1 MKMGKDMVNGEIAE
15 LLRAIAISYQ
25 LKDPDKNKFRIIAY
39 ERAADA
45 LEHLSSEAKDVWDEG
60 KLKDI
65 PGVGES
71 IAANLDEIFKTGKSK
86 HFAEVMKDFPPILFT
101 LTELP
106 KIGAKT
112 ALKLVRNLHVKSID
126 DLEELA
132 KKGEIAKLEGFGE
145 ESQEEIIKAISQFK
159 NKKADRYLLP
169 YAESIANELIIYLKK
184 KSFVLKA
191 DPLGSL
197 RRRDSTIGD
206 IDISVASNDA
216 KAVIDYFA
224 DYPKAK
230 RTLEKGGITASI
242 LLPNNIQVDLMVQ
255 RPESYGSLLQHF
267 TGSKHHNIALREHA
281 LKIGLSLSEYGIK
294 EKGKL
299 SKFSDEAAF
308 YKKLGMDFIPPEL
321 REDSGE
327 IEAALNH
334 GLPSLVE
341 LSDIK
346 GDLQMH
352 TNFDIETSHDI
363 GESSMKELI
372 DIASDLNYEYIAFT
386 DHNPSRSRHNDK
398 EIVNILKRRAK
409 LIGDINYSL
418 RKSVKTGVHYVF
430 NSLEIDILPSGELAI
445 PESAFDYLDFALVSL
460 HSSFD
465 LNKDDMTNRVLKGL
479 NHQKVKIFAHPTARK
494 INVREGVELNWPMIF
509 DFCLENDKWIEIN
522 ADPMRLD
529 LPDLLVREAVKKGVK
544 LTLGTDAHSK
554 ESLFNMKYGVDVARR
569 GWATKSDI
577 VNSLSLKEFEKM
589 IK

>member
-25 LKDPDKNKFRIIAY
+25 LKNPEKNKFRIIAY

-45 LEHLSSEAKDVWDEG
+45 VEHLSSEAKDVWDEG

-71 IAANLDEIFKTGKSK
+71 IAANLDEIFRTGKSK

-112 ALKLVRNLHVKSID
+112 AFKLVKNLHVKSID
-126 DLEELA
+126 DLEKLA

-145 ESQEEIIKAISQFK
+145 ESQNEIIKVISQFK

-169 YAESIANELIIYLKK
+169 YAESIANELITYLKK

-197 RRRDSTIGD
+197 RRKDATVGD
-206 IDISVASNDA
+206 IDISVASNDV
-216 KAVIDYFA
+216 KAVLDYFTS
-224 DYPKAK
+224 YPKAK
-230 RTLEKGGITASI
+230 RTLEKGEITASI

-255 RPESYGSLLQHF
+255 KPESYGSLLQHF

-281 LKIGLSLSEYGIK
+281 LKMGLSLSEYGIK

-299 SKFSDEAAF
+299 LKFSEEVGF

-334 GLPSLVE
+334 SLPE
-341 LSDIK
+341 LIELFDVK

-363 GESSMKELI
+363 GESSMKEMVDMAL
-372 DIASDLNYEYIAFT
+372 SLGYEYIAFT
-386 DHNPSRSRHNDK
+386 DHNPSRSKHNDK
-398 EIVNILKRRAK
+398 EIISILKERLR

-418 RKSVKTGVHYVF
+418 KDSVKTGVYYVF

-445 PESAFDYLDFALVSL
+445 PESAFEYLDFALVSI

-479 NHQKVKIFAHPTARK
+479 DHPKVKIFAHPTARK
-494 INVREGVELNWPMIF
+494 INVREGVELNWSLIF
-509 DFCLENDKWIEIN
+509 DFCLKNDKWIEIN

-529 LPDLLVREAVKKGVK
+529 LPDALVREAVKKGVK

-554 ESLFNMKYGVDVARR
+554 EGLLNMPYGINVARR
-569 GWATKSDI
+569 GWAKKSDI
-577 VNSLSLKEFEKM
+577 INNLSLKEFQKM
-589 IK
+589 LK